1 MYDICCIGHIT
12 SDKVVTTNS
21 VMYMA
26 GGTAW
31 YFSHALARMDVSY
44 LLVTSLAEAEMHYVI
59 DLCNKD
65 IEVNGQL
72 SAHTVFFENIYAENQ
87 DERTQNVWAKADP
100 FTIAQT
106 EPVNAK
112 IFHLGPLLA
121 DDISTELIKTLAA
134 KGRVSLDV
142 QGYLRKL
149 EDNKVHA
156 TDWPDK
162 IEALQYIDIL
172 KADIAELQ
180 ALTGK
185 NDVSEGIK
193 VAAGWGVKEVVIT
206 NGSQGSLI
214 YSDGVF
220 YTIPA
225 YRPPVIVDATGCGDT
240 YMAGYLYKR
249 IKGAGIQQS
258 GEFAAAM
265 AGLKTATSGA
275 FMGTEGEV
283 MGFLGGGG
291 S

>member
-1 MYDICCIGHIT
+1 
-12 SDKVVTTNS
+12 
-21 VMYMA
+21 
-26 GGTAW
+26 
-31 YFSHALARMDVSY
+31 
-44 LLVTSLAEAEMHYVI
+44 
-59 DLCNKD
+59 
-65 IEVNGQL
+65 
-72 SAHTVFFENIYAENQ
+72 
-87 DERTQNVWAKADP
+87 
-100 FTIAQT
+100 
-106 EPVNAK
+106 
-112 IFHLGPLLA
+112 LLA
-121 DDISTELIKTLAA
+121 DDISTGLIKTLAA

-149 EDNKVHA
+149 KNHKVYP

-162 IEALQYIDIL
+162 IEALQYVDIL

-185 NDVSEGIK
+185 KEVSEGAKI
-193 VAAGWGVKEVVIT
+193 VAGWGVKEVVIT

-225 YRPPVIVDATGCGDT
+225 YCPPIIVDATGCGDT
-240 YMAGYLYKR
+240 YMAGYLYMR

-275 FMGTEGEV
+275 FVGTEEEV
-283 MGFLGGGG
+283 IGFLGVG
-291 S
+291 